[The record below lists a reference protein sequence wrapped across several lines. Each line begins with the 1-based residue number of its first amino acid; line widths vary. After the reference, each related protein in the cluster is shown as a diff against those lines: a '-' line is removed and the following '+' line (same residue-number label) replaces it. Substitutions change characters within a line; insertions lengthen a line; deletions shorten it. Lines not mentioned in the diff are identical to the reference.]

1 MKSRLAGLGAI
12 IAFLAVSMVAALPV
26 LADTNWRW
34 DGVSRIVAVGDVHGA
49 YDELFTT
56 LRQAG
61 VIDDSGA
68 WAGGST
74 HLVSLGDL
82 VDRGARSRDVMEL
95 LMRLEAEAAEAGG
108 RVHLILG
115 NHEVMNVTGELDY
128 VSPEEIAAFAAD
140 ASDERRM
147 TEYAG
152 WLNRTGRSDG
162 PESQAAFGEAF
173 PTGFFAHRDAFS
185 ADGRYGNWLLGKP
198 LIVVINRTAFT
209 HAGLSETVSERGA
222 DAINASAATD
232 MQAYLDLFSRLKS
245 AGVVGPETG
254 FNDRLG
260 MVRNSP
266 SADAASELESLLT
279 SPVFDADGPVWY
291 RGTAWCHP
299 LTEVI
304 HLQRQLDALKAD
316 RVVIGHT
323 PTRDSRQHSRMKGRA
338 VMIDTGMLG
347 AVYEGQPSA
356 LVIEG
361 DRLQALYAGQ
371 AAPVDIGP
379 LPRRVGQRPGG
390 TTDDELE
397 RILATGEIVAIEDVG
412 QGVTKPQKVTI
423 RHAGNDYAGLF
434 KTESTP
440 IDGGSR
446 RQTQRLVENS
456 DRWEHEVAAY
466 KLDRMLGLDLVPVT
480 VAREINGRTGALQFW
495 VENLISE
502 LERQN
507 EDVAATGWCPLS
519 EQYNLMVAFDTLI
532 YNVDRTLQNIVYDR
546 DSWMLYLI
554 DHSRGFRLNKGRPKD
569 VSKVDLVMSQD
580 LVTALQ
586 GLTLEEMRAQVGD
599 LLIQDQMRA
608 ILRRR
613 DELVKA
619 AGGS

>member
-1 MKSRLAGLGAI
+1 MKTGISRIGAI
-12 IAFLAVSMVAALPV
+12 AAVLAVSLVTALPA
-26 LADTNWRW
+26 LAESTWRW
-34 DGVSRIVAVGDVHGA
+34 NGVSRVVAVGDVHGA
-49 YDELFTT
+49 YDELFAT
-56 LRQAG
+56 LDQAG
-61 VIDDSGA
+61 VIDGSGA

-82 VDRGARSRDVMEL
+82 VDRGARSRDVMDL

-108 RVHLILG
+108 RVHLLLG
-115 NHEVMNVTGELDY
+115 NHEVMNMTGELDY

-140 ASDERRM
+140 ASEERRAA
-147 TEYAG
+147 EYAN
-152 WLNRTGRSDG
+152 WLSRTGRPDG
-162 PESQAAFGEAF
+162 PDSTTAFAEAF
-173 PTGFFAHRDAFS
+173 PPGFFAHRDAFS
-185 ADGRYGNWLLGKP
+185 PEGRYGRWLLDKP
-198 LIVVINRTAFT
+198 LIIVINRTVFT
-209 HAGLSETVSERGA
+209 HAGLSEMISTRGA
-222 DAINASAATD
+222 QAINASAATD
-232 MQAYLDLFSRLKS
+232 IQAYLDLFANLTA
-245 AGVVGPETG
+245 AGVIGPETG

-260 MVRNSP
+260 AVKNAAR
-266 SADAASELESLLT
+266 ADAASQLESLLA

-304 HLQRQLDALKAD
+304 HLQRQLDVLEAD

-323 PTRDSRQHSRMKGRA
+323 PTRDAVQHSRMKGRA
-338 VMIDTGMLG
+338 VMIDTGMLA
-347 AVYEGQPSA
+347 AVYEGRPSA

-361 DRLQALYAGQ
+361 DRMQALYAGQ

-379 LPRRVGQRPGG
+379 LPRRVGQRPAG

-397 RILATGEIVAIEDVG
+397 RILATGEIIAIKDVG

-423 RHAGNDYAGLF
+423 RHAGNDYSGLF

-466 KLDRMLGLDLVPVT
+466 RLDRMLGLELVPVT

-502 LERQN
+502 LERQ
-507 EDVAATGWCPLS
+507 EDNITATGWCPLS
-519 EQYNLMVAFDTLI
+519 EQYNLMVAFDSLI

-569 VSKVDLVMSQD
+569 ISKVELVMSQD
-580 LVTALQ
+580 LVQALQ
-586 GLTLEEMRAQVGD
+586 ELSLEALRAEMGD
-599 LLIQDQMRA
+599 LLIQDQLRA

-619 AGGS
+619 AAGD